1 MIWHDR
7 DIPCRAFFFTLTAM
21 EKINNLYLY
30 ELPLSNND
38 GLTAIVG
45 RDGRPVFDY
54 VDTNVDERF
63 AASLT
68 AKLNGSSRHT
78 FPELFEAQDES
89 IAFGGRRILDIRGWG
104 WLTDVCG
111 FSGRDA
117 QEEQQW
123 FIEWCVERLNAD
135 KEA

>member
-1 MIWHDR
+1 
-7 DIPCRAFFFTLTAM
+7 M

-30 ELPLSNND
+30 QLPLSNNQE
-38 GLTAIVG
+38 LTAIVG

-54 VDTNVDERF
+54 VDANVDERF

-78 FPELFEAQDES
+78 FPEVFEAQDES
-89 IAFGGRRILDIRGWG
+89 IAYGGRRILDIRGWG

-123 FIEWCVERLNAD
+123 FIEWCVNRLNG
-135 KEA
+135 EIEN

>member
-1 MIWHDR
+1 
-7 DIPCRAFFFTLTAM
+7 M

-30 ELPLSNND
+30 ELPLSNNEE
-38 GLTAIVG
+38 LTAIVG

-78 FPELFEAQDES
+78 FPEVFEAQDES

-123 FIEWCVERLNAD
+123 FIEWCVERLNAC

>member
-1 MIWHDR
+1 
-7 DIPCRAFFFTLTAM
+7 M

-30 ELPLSNND
+30 ELPLSNNEE
-38 GLTAIVG
+38 LTAIVG

-54 VDTNVDERF
+54 VDRNVDASF
-63 AASLT
+63 AAALT
-68 AKLNGSSRHT
+68 AKLNGASRHT
-78 FPELFEAQDES
+78 FQVEFTAQEES
-89 IAFGGRRILDIRGWG
+89 IAYGGRRILDIRGWG

-123 FIEWCVERLNAD
+123 FIEWCVERLNA
-135 KEA
+135 EVPEINARNVAR

>member
-1 MIWHDR
+1 MQ
-7 DIPCRAFFFTLTAM
+7 
-21 EKINNLYLY
+21 KINNLYLY
-30 ELPLSNND
+30 QLPLSNNNQ
-38 GLTAIVG
+38 LTAIVG

-54 VDTNVDERF
+54 VDANVDERF

-78 FPELFEAQDES
+78 FPEVFEAQDES
-89 IAFGGRRILDIRGWG
+89 IAYGGRRILDIRGWG

-123 FIEWCVERLNAD
+123 FIEWCVERLNA
-135 KEA
+135 